1 MNGWE
6 MSKSRMKKTSQEPL
20 NFSSHW
26 IFWMPEKPAHREKAF
41 RSAPALRSLGPASEL
56 HGVFRSG
63 TLPSTSG
70 E

>member
-1 MNGWE
+1 
-6 MSKSRMKKTSQEPL
+6 
-20 NFSSHW
+20 
-26 IFWMPEKPAHREKAF
+26 MPGKPAHSEEAF

-70 E
+70 EKIRAAAVGDKFWEFLGQLCPTT